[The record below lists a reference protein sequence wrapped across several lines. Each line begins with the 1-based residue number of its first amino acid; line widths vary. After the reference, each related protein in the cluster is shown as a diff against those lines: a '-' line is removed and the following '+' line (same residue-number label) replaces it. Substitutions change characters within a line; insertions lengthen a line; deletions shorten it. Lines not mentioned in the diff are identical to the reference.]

1 MTHRSIRGGMARSLA
16 VAALASLAVAAAGTG
31 AAMAAPLKSILFVN
45 PLPNYPAWKLAG
57 QCMAAEA
64 KAKGV
69 PYTESGPTDGTL
81 NTTVMMQQLQ
91 QGIANGFGA
100 VITFPATDGFVPVLQ
115 QARDAGI
122 IVGTLYGASGTEAVS
137 QVNVGANFAEVG
149 QIMVDAL
156 AARPGPQN
164 VGLMV
169 QGPTGAAKAFSDG
182 FAAAAAKTSNVKVV
196 ATVNTNDDASKSLDQ
211 ATALLTAHPEIN
223 AIASHMGTATQG
235 ATAAI
240 KAKGLV
246 GKVVMVANGPAG
258 GGKEG
263 LDDGTVYKLMMQ
275 NVCGAGKQIIDA
287 VVDVNDGK
295 AVPKQL
301 DVGIK
306 MFGKDGIQEQI
317 DKGWQ

>member
-1 MTHRSIRGGMARSLA
+1 MARSLA

>member
-1 MTHRSIRGGMARSLA
+1 MALSI
-16 VAALASLAVAAAGTG
+16 LASLVAASTAVNP
-31 AAMAAPLKSILFVN
+31 AAAAPLKSILFVN

-64 KAKGV
+64 KTKGV

-91 QGIANGFGA
+91 QGIANAYGA
-100 VITFPATDGFVPVLQ
+100 VITFPATDGFLPVLQ
-115 QARDAGI
+115 QARDAKI
-122 IVGTLYGASGTEAVS
+122 VVGTLYGAAGTEAVS
-137 QVNVGANFAEVG
+137 QVNVGANFAQVG
-149 QIMVDAL
+149 EIMVQAL
-156 AARPGPQN
+156 AEREGQQN

-182 FAAAAAKTSNVKVV
+182 FAAAAAKTKNVKVV

-240 KAKGLV
+240 KAKGLI

-258 GGKEG
+258 GGREG

-275 NVCGAGKQIIDA
+275 NVCGAGQQIIDA

-295 AVPKQL
+295 SVPKQI
-301 DVGIK
+301 DVGIE
-306 MFGKDGIQEQI
+306 MLGKDGIQAHL